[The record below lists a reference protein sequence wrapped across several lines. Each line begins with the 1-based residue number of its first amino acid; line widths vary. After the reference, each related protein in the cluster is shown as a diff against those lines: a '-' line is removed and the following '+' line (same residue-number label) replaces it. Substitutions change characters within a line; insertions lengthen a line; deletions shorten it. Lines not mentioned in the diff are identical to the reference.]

1 MAKKKATKKSAA
13 RKAPARKVAAS
24 TKKKPSQSAK
34 TAKKKPAQKAATSKG
49 AAKKKPA
56 AKKAAV
62 KKAAAKKAATSKGAA
77 KKAAKKKPA
86 AKKAAAKKVAAK
98 KVGAKKAVAKK
109 PAVRK
114 KTAKQAAVKKPVT
127 KKSAAGKTP
136 APAAKQTQPAASKTR
151 TTKAATKKAA
161 TSARPT
167 KTSAAKT
174 RVSTPG
180 VSKQAPAK
188 KAATVASRAPAVD
201 AAQAPDTVVEG
212 SDAVTSVPASTGNG
226 SASGASVA
234 ETAKSRVKKDDME
247 GTDSDSPNKPARRRA
262 TAGRSG
268 VAVATARAASGA
280 AKSTSKSRPK
290 AITLEDLDKVELGPD
305 YRPHDDDDYMNIR
318 HLAYFKR
325 KLDQWRDE
333 LIAESQETLEHLRSE
348 SRDVGDEAERASRES
363 DNILELRTRDR
374 YRKLL
379 RKIDQAVER
388 ILDGSYGYCE
398 ETGEE
403 IGVARLE
410 ARPIATL
417 TVDAQERREMLQKQF
432 RDDH

>member
-34 TAKKKPAQKAATSKG
+34 ATKKTPAKKA
-49 AAKKKPA
+49 A
-56 AKKAAV
+56 AKKAPT
-62 KKAAAKKAATSKGAA
+62 KAAAKKAATSKGAA
-77 KKAAKKKPA
+77 KKTTKKKPVAKKTTARKPAAKKPA
-86 AKKAAAKKVAAK
+86 AKKATAKKA
-98 KVGAKKAVAKK
+98 GTKKAVAKT

-114 KTAKQAAVKKPVT
+114 KAAKKTAAKKPVA
-127 KKSAAGKTP
+127 KKTAAGETP
-136 APAAKQTQPAASKTR
+136 APTSKKAKPAASKTR
-151 TTKAATKKAA
+151 STKATAKKAA
-161 TSARPT
+161 TPPRSGKKP
-167 KTSAAKT
+167 AAKT
-174 RVSTPG
+174 RTGTPG
-180 VSKQAPAK
+180 VSKKASGG
-188 KAATVASRAPAVD
+188 KAATAAARVAAAE
-201 AAQAPDTVVEG
+201 AAQGPDNVVEG
-212 SDAVTSVPASTGNG
+212 SETVTSVPASPGNG
-226 SASGASVA
+226 SAPGAAVT
-234 ETAKSRVKKDDME
+234 ETAKPRVKKDDME

-280 AKSTSKSRPK
+280 AKSTTKTRPK
-290 AITLEDLDKVELGPD
+290 AITLEDLDKVDLGPD

-333 LIAESQETLEHLRSE
+333 LIAESQETLAHLRSE